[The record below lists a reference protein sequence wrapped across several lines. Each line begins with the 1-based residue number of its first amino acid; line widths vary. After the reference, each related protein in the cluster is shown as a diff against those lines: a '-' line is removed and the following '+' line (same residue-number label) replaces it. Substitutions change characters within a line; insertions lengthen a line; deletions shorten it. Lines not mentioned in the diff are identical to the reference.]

1 MNIEQLVFV
10 GIKRQV
16 LALDQ
21 STGSIVWKATLKAAI
36 FDDFTNVFIDRDA
49 LFASAGGRLYCLD
62 PATGRV
68 KWENPLKG
76 CGYGIATLASI
87 NGSSVNAALAAEMRN
102 RQRQS
107 GSDQVR

>member
-1 MNIEQLVFV
+1 MDIEQLVFV

-16 LALDQ
+16 LALDR
-21 STGSIVWKATLKAAI
+21 STGSIVWKATLKAAV

-49 LFASAGGRLYCLD
+49 LFASAGGRLFCLD
-62 PATGRV
+62 PATGQV

-76 CGYGIATLASI
+76 CGYGIATLASV
-87 NGSSVNAALAAEMRN
+87 NGSSGNAPLAAEIGK

-107 GSDQVR
+107 GGG